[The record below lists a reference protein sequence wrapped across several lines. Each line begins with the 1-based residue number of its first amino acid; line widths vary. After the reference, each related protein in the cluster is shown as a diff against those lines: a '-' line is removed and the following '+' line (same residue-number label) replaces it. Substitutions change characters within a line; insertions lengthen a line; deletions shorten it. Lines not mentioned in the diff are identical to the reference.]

1 MRGSPESVQVK
12 FSAIEIKIQFTI
24 LSENF
29 ESDFRLLMNDLSNL
43 LEQKNLWRRTIYIKL
58 KSKIWIWTIN

>member
-58 KSKIWIWTIN
+58 KSKI